1 MFPNIPNI
9 SDIRGT
15 DIRKFNQPKAA
26 RPAIS
31 SASDASP
38 EDLAAIQ
45 ALQEREARAAAAQA
59 EVAENL
65 AAIQALQEREARAA
79 AAQAEVAETLAA
91 IQAIHEMEHR
101 HAIQKQSMSR
111 IIAPAASHEDFIAIL
126 PQQLHIRPIPSASP
140 LGRVWAIPASSQM
153 VAAAAPHTS
162 TKMQNTHLRLPESA
176 RVSSDSEEK
185 IRELQLLHL
194 ANHQSH
200 QPKPHQQL
208 RLMQIKVGEASIA
221 YTKAQSR
228 HTELRQE
235 LREKE
240 RKVNAAAQEENHKL
254 RRELREKEREVNAA
268 AQEENH
274 KLQLL
279 NKIRGL

>member
-38 EDLAAIQ
+38 ED
-45 ALQEREARAAAAQA
+45 
-59 EVAENL
+59 L